1 MSKQITIRIYPDG
14 KIETKTQGI
23 KGKTCLKYLQPLE
36 QMLEA
41 QAVDSEFTQE
51 YYENEVSEIQQEQR
65 TIEIQ

>member
-14 KIETKTQGI
+14 KIETK
-23 KGKTCLKYLQPLE
+23 KYLQPLE

-41 QAVDSEFTQE
+41 QTVDSEFTQE
-51 YYENEVSEIQQEQR
+51 YYENEVNEIQQEQR